1 MTSIHVLAPKA
12 LKDRLQ
18 RLADKD
24 NRPLSGY
31 VRNLLQEMIDRLEND
46 DKRRQQIE
54 TAKAGRK

>member
-1 MTSIHVLAPKA
+1 MTSIHVLAPKS

-31 VRNLLQEMIDRLEND
+31 VRILLQEMIDRLELEND
-46 DKRRQQIE
+46 DKRQRH
-54 TAKAGRK
+54 

>member
-1 MTSIHVLAPKA
+1 MEDNKMTSIHVLAPKS

-31 VRNLLQEMIDRLEND
+31 VRILLQEMIDRLELEND
-46 DKRRQQIE
+46 DKRQRH
-54 TAKAGRK
+54 